1 MRLGTLLLRDAIIS
15 LGQLEEALRTQVLYG
30 GRLGTNLV
38 ELGSIDLDTLGLYL
52 SKVHR
57 VPHATV
63 ARLEAAD
70 ASAAARLGA
79 DLAERHCAYPL
90 GAEPLRPD
98 TIAVAMADPGQHDRI
113 GDLTRRMGCEVAPY
127 VASELRILYYL
138 EQRLGIARRPRFL
151 RQPDGSR
158 PPPGVRERRRTQPP
172 VADSA
177 PVVRF
182 EPRPA
187 SSPERSPER
196 SGGGAPD
203 GAARAAPRG
212 RPSPPPRVALAD
224 AIGSIA
230 AAQHRNQIADDLIE
244 MTQGRVGA
252 AALLMVRGSNAIGW
266 RGLGAHGRALVG
278 ASIETLAVPLGGSS
292 VLQIAFDTQR
302 AYHGPSPAAGRPVER
317 QVWLALG
324 AIEPPADM
332 LVVPILVARRVVN
345 LLYAHGPGGR
355 SIAEPHAR
363 ELIEVCHAAG
373 TAYVRLIQ
381 ASRIAER

>member
-52 SKVHR
+52 SKTHG
-57 VPHATV
+57 VPHATA
-63 ARLEAAD
+63 ARMEAAD
-70 ASAAARLGA
+70 PGAAARLGA
-79 DLAERHCAYPL
+79 DLAERHCAFPI
-90 GAEPLRPD
+90 GPEPLRPD
-98 TIAVAMADPGQHDRI
+98 TIAVAMADPRQHDRI
-113 GDLTRRMGCEVAPY
+113 GDISRRMGCAVAPY
-127 VASELRILYYL
+127 AASELRILYYL

-158 PPPGVRERRRTQPP
+158 PPPGTRERRRTQPA
-172 VADSA
+172 VAETA
-177 PVVRF
+177 PVVRL
-182 EPRPA
+182 EPRPRTEA
-187 SSPERSPER
+187 E
-196 SGGGAPD
+196 
-203 GAARAAPRG
+203 PRG
-212 RPSPPPRVALAD
+212 RTSSAAPRVALAD

-244 MTQGRVGA
+244 MAQGRVGA
-252 AALLMVRGSNAIGW
+252 AALFMVRGSNAIGW
-266 RGLGAHGRALVG
+266 RGLAAHGRPLVG
-278 ASIETLAVPLGGSS
+278 AAIENLAVPLGGSS

-317 QVWLALG
+317 QVWVALG

-332 LVVPILVARRVVN
+332 LVVPVLVARRVVN

-363 ELIEVCHAAG
+363 ELIEVSHAAG
-373 TAYVRLIQ
+373 SAYVRLIQ

>member
-15 LGQLEEALRTQVLYG
+15 LGQLEEALRAQVLYG

-38 ELGSIDLDTLGLYL
+38 ELGSIDLDTLGHYL
-52 SKVHR
+52 SKVHG
-57 VPHATV
+57 VPHATT
-63 ARLEAAD
+63 ARMEAAD
-70 ASAAARLGA
+70 PGAAARLGA
-79 DLAERHCAYPL
+79 DLAERHCAFPL
-90 GAEPLRPD
+90 GPEPMRPD
-98 TIAVAMADPGQHDRI
+98 TFAVAMADPGQHERI
-113 GDLTRRMGCEVAPY
+113 GDITRRMGCAVAPY

-138 EQRLGIARRPRFL
+138 EQRLGVARRPRFL

-158 PPPGVRERRRTQPP
+158 PPAGTRERRRTQPP

-182 EPRPA
+182 EPRARTEPA
-187 SSPERSPER
+187 RTEP
-196 SGGGAPD
+196 
-203 GAARAAPRG
+203 APRG

-230 AAQHRNQIADDLIE
+230 SAQHRNQIADDLIE

-252 AALLMVRGSNAIGW
+252 AALFMVRGSNAIGW
-266 RGLGAHGRALVG
+266 RGLAANGRPLVG
-278 ASIETLAVPLGGSS
+278 VTIENLAVPLGGSS

-355 SIAEPHAR
+355 SIAESHAR
-363 ELIEVCHAAG
+363 ELIEVSHAAG